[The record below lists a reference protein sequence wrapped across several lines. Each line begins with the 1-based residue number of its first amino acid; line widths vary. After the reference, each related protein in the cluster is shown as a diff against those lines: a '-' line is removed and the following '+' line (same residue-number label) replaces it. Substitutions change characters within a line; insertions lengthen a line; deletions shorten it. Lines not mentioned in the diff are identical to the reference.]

1 MALFRRNG
9 TTLADLNHREDGVKQ
24 LTRLQ
29 DQYNGAMLAAMRQ
42 LTPDELRE
50 LDLPNTASAT
60 ELERATAKI
69 DKKLKG

>member
-1 MALFRRNG
+1 MALRRNG
-9 TTLADLNHREDGVKQ
+9 TTLVDAFHREDGVKQ

-42 LTPDELRE
+42 LTPDEIRE
-50 LDLPNTASAT
+50 PDLPNTASA
-60 ELERATAKI
+60 EQLAQATAKI